1 MKITVLWLIPTNGKK
16 PLVGVE
22 GIATWKNVTEP
33 SSRKGKVELSKTH
46 TEDFRKLNFKKI

>member
-22 GIATWKNVTEP
+22 GIATWKNVAEP